1 MSSWGNYDNAANAPL
16 WAVNSAV
23 APNNPTHASPTRAN
37 VTLLFGNTT
46 SSAYTTGE
54 TIGLFAVDAQ
64 EASVNHSGVHTGWV
78 LKTTGTGG
86 RAGRTQYET
95 LIATANIYGDSDSQ
109 VFANVSISLTGPSS
123 TSVITSA
130 SFANVASFTASP
142 TLTGN
147 TSASLTYAWQYNNA
161 SGSQGWIAVANNDV
175 SNVHTTGMTS
185 STLAIAPKTTANNAQ
200 VYRVTVSAAA
210 QGVSVN
216 SANVTLSVP
225 A

>member
-1 MSSWGNYDNAANAPL
+1 ML
-16 WAVNSAV
+16 FR
-23 APNNPTHASPTRAN
+23 SPTRAN

-46 SSAYTTGE
+46 SSAYTTDE
-54 TIGLFAVDAQ
+54 TIGLFAVDSQ

-123 TSVITSA
+123 TSVKTSA
-130 SFANVASFTASP
+130 SFANVASFTVSP

-147 TSASLTYAWQYNNA
+147 TSATLTYAWQYNNA
-161 SGSQGWIAVANNDV
+161 SGSQGWIAVANSDIV
-175 SNVHTTGMTS
+175 NVHTNGITTN
-185 STLAIAPKTTANNAQ
+185 TLTVAPKTTANNAT
-200 VYRVTVSAAA
+200 VYRLVVTAADE
-210 QGVSVN
+210 GVTAY
-216 SANVTLSVP
+216 SANATLSVP